1 MSTIQDLEQ
10 SREERLSLRRKRTV
24 LETRAKIMAE
34 TRRFFE
40 ERGFLAVET
49 PVRIPVA
56 ALEDYIEAESS
67 GDCWLRT
74 SPEFHMKRL
83 LAAGYERIYQLGP
96 CFRPGE
102 KGRRHNPE
110 FTMLEWYRC
119 NSDWRQ
125 LRQDMTELVQALAEQ
140 CLGRQQV
147 DFRGHRLDLNDPW
160 PEMTVEE
167 AFRKFANA
175 QVDECCADGSFEQV
189 LVEQVEPNLG
199 LDKPLFLTEYPLACS
214 GLSRAFPD
222 RPNRVERWELYV
234 SGLELANACT
244 ELTDAVEQERRFE
257 VSTELR
263 RREGRPLYGIDMP
276 FLSAMK
282 LGMPVC
288 AGTAVGMD
296 RLVMLLTNAEEI
308 SQVLAFPG

>member
-1 MSTIQDLEQ
+1 
-10 SREERLSLRRKRTV
+10 
-24 LETRAKIMAE
+24 
-34 TRRFFE
+34 
-40 ERGFLAVET
+40 
-49 PVRIPVA
+49 
-56 ALEDYIEAESS
+56 
-67 GDCWLRT
+67 
-74 SPEFHMKRL
+74 
-83 LAAGYERIYQLGP
+83 
-96 CFRPGE
+96 
-102 KGRRHNPE
+102 
-110 FTMLEWYRC
+110 
-119 NSDWRQ
+119 
-125 LRQDMTELVQALAEQ
+125 
-140 CLGRQQV
+140 
-147 DFRGHRLDLNDPW
+147 
-160 PEMTVEE
+160 
-167 AFRKFANA
+167 
-175 QVDECCADGSFEQV
+175 
-189 LVEQVEPNLG
+189 VEQVEPNLG

-244 ELTDAVEQERRFE
+244 ELTDAVEQDRRFE
-257 VSTELR
+257 ASTELR